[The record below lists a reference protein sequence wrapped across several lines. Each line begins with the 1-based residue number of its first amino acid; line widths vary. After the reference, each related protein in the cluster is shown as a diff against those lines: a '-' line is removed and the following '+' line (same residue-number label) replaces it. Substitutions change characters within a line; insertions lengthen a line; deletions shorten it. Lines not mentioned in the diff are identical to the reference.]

1 MVTTEQKIMA
11 AAAHCGY
18 LLGGIGFIVLPLI
31 LWLIN
36 GRQSFAG
43 HHARQAFWIQAFSV
57 FVTLLI
63 IAAAFVMNV
72 EVAVTVGI
80 LVQTIA
86 WVLFSIVAAVK
97 AINGEYYIYPVLSLC
112 GMKTPEQI

>member
-43 HHARQAFWIQAFSV
+43 HHARQAFWLQM
-57 FVTLLI
+57 L
-63 IAAAFVMNV
+63 
-72 EVAVTVGI
+72 
-80 LVQTIA
+80 
-86 WVLFSIVAAVK
+86 VLFGIVLFIILGAVCDSEVLAIAGCVVISLAWFILAVMALVK
-97 AINGEYYIYPVLSLC
+97 AIDGKFYSYPLPGLRSTEK
-112 GMKTPEQI
+112 ME